1 MKTFYVWLM
10 ISALLGVIAGITY
23 YSLVRRRAALLE
35 NESKESDKSER
46 SRCRHALMLVL
57 AIGAVVFFVV
67 FLVMALT
74 DWRM

>member
-10 ISALLGVIAGITY
+10 NSALLGVIAGITY
-23 YSLVRRRAALLE
+23 YSLARRRTALLD
-35 NESKESDKSER
+35 KESDKSER

-67 FLVMALT
+67 FLVLALT

>member
-10 ISALLGVIAGITY
+10 ISVLLGVMSGITY
-23 YSLVRRRAALLE
+23 YSLARRRTALLE
-35 NESKESDKSER
+35 NESKESDTSEH

-57 AIGAVVFFVV
+57 AIGAVAFFVV
-67 FLVMALT
+67 FLVLALA

>member
-1 MKTFYVWLM
+1 MDVLPNLKFKRY
-10 ISALLGVIAGITY
+10 
-23 YSLVRRRAALLE
+23 E
-35 NESKESDKSER
+35 NFLRMVDESKESDKSER

-67 FLVMALT
+67 FLVLALT